1 LGITLLG
8 HSLMVTYGFLIYQ
21 IPIMVNAP
29 IAVCTTLTL
38 IIQKFIYKRL
48 QEKQLKLNNEEDDTN
63 RDDTSTSDKKINILP

>member
-1 LGITLLG
+1 
-8 HSLMVTYGFLIYQ
+8 
-21 IPIMVNAP
+21 MVNAP